1 MEIIPAIDLREGQSI
16 RLLGEE
22 AEQVAIYH
30 DDVLEQVLA
39 FREAGAKWVHI
50 TDLDGAFSGH
60 LGDLKIIQELVKNSD
75 VNIQFYGGIRT
86 KEDIEKVLGIGVARI
101 SIGTAAIRNADL
113 VRWACRKYGSQIA
126 LGLDCRDGLVAL
138 EGWES
143 PVGKTV
149 DMLIAEM
156 KDCGVEYLI
165 YTDIRRDGSM
175 KGPNLETIEQVIK
188 KSGMKVIVCGGID
201 SVECVRKLRDF
212 QAAGAV
218 IGKAIY
224 MGAISLPEALAVA
237 NR

>member
-39 FREAGAKWVHI
+39 FKEAGAKWVHI
-50 TDLDGAFSGH
+50 TDLDGAFSGR
-60 LGDLKIIQELVKNSD
+60 LGNLKIIQELVDKNN
-75 VNIQFYGGIRT
+75 VNIQFSGGIRT
-86 KEDIEKVLGIGVARI
+86 KNDIETVLGIGVDRI
-101 SIGTAAIRNADL
+101 SLGTAAIRDANL
-113 VRWACRKYGSQIA
+113 VRWACQKYGSKIA
-126 LGLDCRDGLVAL
+126 LGLDSRDGLVAL
-138 EGWES
+138 EGYES
-143 PVGKTV
+143 PVGKTA
-149 DMLIAEM
+149 DKLIAEM

-175 KGPNLETIEQVIK
+175 KGPNLEAIEKVIK
-188 KSGMKVIVCGGID
+188 NSGMKVIVCGGID
-201 SVECVRKLRDF
+201 SLACVQKLCDF

-224 MGAISLPEALAVA
+224 MGAINLPEAIALA

>member
-39 FREAGAKWVHI
+39 FQEAGAKWVHI

-60 LGDLKIIQELVKNSD
+60 LGNLKIIQELVEYSD
-75 VNIQFYGGIRT
+75 INIQFSGGIRT
-86 KEDIEKVLGIGVARI
+86 KNDIETILGIGVDRI
-101 SIGTAAIRNADL
+101 SLGTAAIRNADL
-113 VRWACRKYGSQIA
+113 VRWACQKYGCRIA
-126 LGLDCRDGLVAL
+126 LGLDSRDGLVAL

-143 PVGKTV
+143 PVGKTA
-149 DMLIAEM
+149 DMLITEM
-156 KDCGVEYLI
+156 KGCGVEYLI

-175 KGPNLETIEQVIK
+175 KGPNLAAIEQVIK
-188 KSGMKVIVCGGID
+188 NSGMQVIVCGGID
-201 SVECVRKLRDF
+201 SLECIRKLHDC

-224 MGAISLPEALAVA
+224 MGAISLPEAITVA
-237 NR
+237 NL